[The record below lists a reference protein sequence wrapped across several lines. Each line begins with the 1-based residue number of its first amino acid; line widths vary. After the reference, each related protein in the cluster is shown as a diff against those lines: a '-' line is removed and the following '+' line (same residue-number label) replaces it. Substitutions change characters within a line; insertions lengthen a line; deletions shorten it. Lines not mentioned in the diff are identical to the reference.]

1 MARMVRK
8 QICIDDDLD
17 QRLESLAGSL
27 RVSQSQVVRNALA
40 AYFESDEVE
49 RQRRIEA
56 MDRFLKLGEEIG
68 KRLPP
73 DYRRLTREEAH
84 DRQLLRR
91 LEHTDLHAREDTQER
106 DR

>member
-17 QRLESLAGSL
+17 QRLESLADSL
-27 RVSQSQVVRNALA
+27 HISQSQVVRNALA

-56 MDRFLKLGEEIG
+56 MDRFLSLSKEL
-68 KRLPP
+68 RFPP
-73 DYRRLTREEAH
+73 GWKPLTREEAH
-84 DRQLLRR
+84 ERRR
-91 LEHTDLHAREDTQER
+91 LR
-106 DR
+106 